1 MQTSV
6 DPETQYLP
14 DHAVL
19 QTSLSRVPM
28 SSTVEGPAFLVQV
41 PQRLGTC
48 QTSQISVLGLRDI
61 FYEKP
66 QSMLENAGSSV
77 RISVFLG
84 C

>member
-1 MQTSV
+1 MIS
-6 DPETQYLP
+6 P
-14 DHAVL
+14 
-19 QTSLSRVPM
+19 
-28 SSTVEGPAFLVQV
+28 STDGLMYTRE
-41 PQRLGTC
+41 TC